1 MLNVKLYQEG
11 LASVADFIDFKE
23 DELKAAFKNARTGI
37 PGTPMIPAIP
47 AVMQGNNVA
56 QAAVPA
62 IAGIPRIPSVPI
74 PARSITH
81 LLIASVAYHYYVDT
95 GRAVTNTNM
104 QFTNILRDFHVEWKA
119 FFKNPQRCQFYQRIR
134 SGANLL
140 RISFMPVL
148 VYGRYCFNTLFET
161 TLPSPKKR
169 CRR

>member
-104 QFTNILRDFHVEWKA
+104 QFTNVLRDFHVEWKA
-119 FFKNPQRCQFYQRIR
+119 ILQESPTLPMLSKNNPPLKWCESFKNFLY
-134 SGANLL
+134 A
-140 RISFMPVL
+140 SFGVRKVL
-148 VYGRYCFNTLFET
+148 F
-161 TLPSPKKR
+161 
-169 CRR
+169 